1 MRTYLTKTLDERAK
15 LWPAQ
20 ILLFALLITAM
31 AFIVV
36 PSADADDR
44 PQTFADLVE
53 ELSPAVVNISTVQTV
68 RGRGRGNRRV
78 PQIPEG
84 MPFEEFWDQFRDRF
98 EQEQEAPRQARS
110 LGSGFVIDKSGIVIT
125 NNHVV
130 EGADEITVSFPNR
143 DDYTAT
149 LIGRDALSDIAV
161 LQIEHENGDDFPA
174 VKWGDDE
181 ASRIGDWVMAIG
193 NPFGQNGTVTAGIIS
208 ARNRT
213 LGNTNDVDFIQT
225 DASIN
230 RGNSGGPLFN
240 MKGEVIGV
248 NTAIV
253 SPSGGNVGIGFS
265 IPSNHA
271 KNIVEQLQEFGKVR
285 RGWLGVG
292 IQPLTDEIAESL
304 GLDINEGAMISRI
317 EPDSPAE
324 AANLQVGDIIVTWD
338 GKEVINSNTLSNLVK
353 RTPIDKA
360 VDVVIIR
367 GGESVTVSVRTGD
380 FADQPGAVPGD
391 DDDADDDSDSPRD
404 NAGRE
409 LVEGMELAPLND
421 SFRQQYELEADVEGV
436 AVLRVSRRSEAY
448 RAGIRAGAVIIR
460 VNQQR
465 VESASEVVE
474 LFDEAI
480 EAGRE
485 RALVLIN
492 LRGNTAHVP
501 LRLTTDE

>member
-1 MRTYLTKTLDERAK
+1 LRTYLTKTIDQRAK
-15 LWPAQ
+15 VWPVQA
-20 ILLFALLITAM
+20 LLFTLLIAAL
-31 AFIVV
+31 AFIAA
-36 PSADADDR
+36 PAADADDR

-53 ELSPAVVNISTVQTV
+53 DLSPAVVNISTVQTV

-98 EQEQEAPRQARS
+98 EQEQEEPRQARS

-161 LQIEHENGDDFPA
+161 LQINHENGDDFPS

-208 ARNRT
+208 ARNRS
-213 LGNTNDVDFIQT
+213 LGATNDVEFIQT

-271 KNIVEQLQEFGKVR
+271 KNIVEQLQEHGKVR

-292 IQPLTDEIAESL
+292 IQPLTDEIAETL
-304 GLDINEGAMISRI
+304 GLDIDEGAMITRV
-317 EPDSPAE
+317 EPDSPAQI
-324 AANLQVGDIIVTWD
+324 AQLQEGDIIVSWD
-338 GKEVINSNTLSNLVK
+338 SKEVIDSNTLSNLVK

-360 VDVVIIR
+360 VDVVIVR
-367 GGESVTVSVRTGD
+367 NGETMTVSVRTGALPD
-380 FADQPGAVPGD
+380 ELSLMTPEEGEEDE
-391 DDDADDDSDSPRD
+391 SERPRD
-404 NAGRE
+404 RSGRE

-421 SFRQQYELEADVEGV
+421 SFRQRYDLDADVEGV
-436 AVLRVSRRSEAY
+436 AVLRVSRRSAAY
-448 RAGIRAGAVIIR
+448 RAGIRAGAVIVR

-465 VESASEVVE
+465 VESASEVVD

-480 EAGRE
+480 DAGRD
-485 RALVLIN
+485 RALILVN
-492 LRGNTAHVP
+492 LRGNTVHVP
-501 LRLTTDE
+501 LRLTTED

>member
-1 MRTYLTKTLDERAK
+1 MRTYLTKTLDQRANIWLSK
-15 LWPAQ
+15 AM
-20 ILLFALLITAM
+20 LFALAIAVM
-31 AFIVV
+31 AVMAV
-36 PSADADDR
+36 PAVEAQNR

-98 EQEQEAPRQARS
+98 EEEQEPRQARS

-149 LIGRDALSDIAV
+149 VIGRDALSDIAV
-161 LQIEHENGDDFPA
+161 LRINHENGDDFPA
-174 VKWGDDE
+174 VEWGNDE

-208 ARNRT
+208 ARNRN
-213 LGNTNDVDFIQT
+213 LGANDVDFIQT

-240 MKGEVIGV
+240 MEGEVIGV

-271 KNIVEQLQEFGKVR
+271 KNIVEQLQEHGKVR

-292 IQPLTDEIAESL
+292 IQPLTEEIAETL
-304 GLDINEGAMISRI
+304 GLDIKEGAMITRV
-317 EPDSPAE
+317 EPDSPADI
-324 AANLQVGDIIVTWD
+324 AKLQEGDIIVTWD
-338 GKEVINSNTLSNLVK
+338 GNEVINSNTLSNLVK

-360 VDVVIIR
+360 VDVVIVR
-367 GGESVTVSVRTGD
+367 DGDTQTLSVRTGALSD
-380 FADQPGAVPGD
+380 EASEIQSEDEDGD
-391 DDDADDDSDSPRD
+391 DEGDRPRSPS
-404 NAGRE
+404 GRE

-421 SFRQQYELEADVEGV
+421 SFRQRYELETDVEGV
-436 AVLRVSRRSEAY
+436 AVLRVSRRSAAY

-460 VNQQR
+460 VNQQK
-465 VESASEVVE
+465 VESASEVVD
-474 LFDEAI
+474 LFNEAI
-480 EAGRE
+480 DAGRE
-485 RALVLIN
+485 RALILIN
-492 LRGNTAHVP
+492 LRGNTAHIP

>member
-1 MRTYLTKTLDERAK
+1 MRTYLTKTIDERAK

-20 ILLFALLITAM
+20 VLLFALLITAL
-31 AFIVV
+31 AFLAA
-36 PSADADDR
+36 PTANADDR

-161 LQIEHENGDDFPA
+161 LQINHENGDDFPA

-240 MKGEVIGV
+240 MKGQVIGV

-292 IQPLTDEIAESL
+292 IQPLTDEIAETL
-304 GLDINEGAMISRI
+304 GLEINEGAMITRV

-324 AANLQVGDIIVTWD
+324 ISQLQEGDIIVTWD
-338 GKEVINSNTLSNLVK
+338 GKEVIDSNTLSNLVK

-360 VDVVIIR
+360 VDVVIVR
-367 GGESVTVSVRTGD
+367 GGETMTVSVRTGALPEELSGMVQD
-380 FADQPGAVPGD
+380 EDENED
-391 DDDADDDSDSPRD
+391 NERPRD
-404 NAGRE
+404 RSGRE

-421 SFRQQYELEADVEGV
+421 SFRQRYELDIDVEGV
-436 AVLRVSRRSEAY
+436 AVVRVSRRSEAY
-448 RAGIRAGAVIIR
+448 RAGIRAGAVIVR

-465 VESASEVVE
+465 VENASEVVD
-474 LFDEAI
+474 LFDAAI
-480 EAGRE
+480 DAGRE
-485 RALVLIN
+485 RALVLVN
-492 LRGNTAHVP
+492 LRGNTVHVP
-501 LRLTTDE
+501 LRLTTGE